1 MSTDQPS
8 DAPTLDELG
17 LGELSPDIE
26 RHHESHQSIVAVTGE
41 GERVCGV
48 LAIRPGAGRDDVE
61 AALRD
66 LHLEALRVAAPDR
79 LERAVDGGA
88 E

>member
-1 MSTDQPS
+1 MSTDQPA

-26 RHHESHQSIVAVTGE
+26 RHRENHQAIIAVTGE

-48 LAIRPGAGRDDVE
+48 LAVRPGAGRDDVE

-66 LHLEALRVAAPDR
+66 LHLEALREVAPDR
-79 LERAVDGGA
+79 LERAVDGGD